1 MVETVGDFDEHD
13 LIERLKQGEKEAFGP
28 LVEHY
33 KKKAYCVALG
43 YVRNSDDALEL
54 SQVAFIKAYR
64 SIRHFD
70 NSKSFFPWFYSILRN
85 TCLNHLNTRKM
96 RKENGLEDLPE
107 GSQQQVFVDERNPEE
122 SFRQAELRRIMA
134 EAIMK
139 LKPRDREII
148 LMQHFH
154 ELPYAEIA
162 EALNIPIGTV
172 MSRLYNAR
180 TALRKLLEKSGQTGG
195 LHEL

>member
-1 MVETVGDFDEHD
+1 MVETVGDFDERG
-13 LIERLKQGEKEAFGP
+13 LIERLKRGEKEAFGP
-28 LVEHY
+28 LVERY
-33 KKKAYCVALG
+33 KKKAYCIALG
-43 YVRNSDDALEL
+43 YVRNADDALEL

-85 TCLNHLNTRKM
+85 TCLNHLNARKM
-96 RKENGLEDLPE
+96 RKEDGLEDLPE
-107 GSQQQVFVDERNPEE
+107 GSQQQVFVDEDNPEE
-122 SFRQAELRRIMA
+122 SFRHAELRRIMA

-154 ELPYAEIA
+154 ELPYAAIA

>member
-1 MVETVGDFDEHD
+1 MVETRSDFDEHE
-13 LIERLKQGEKEAFGP
+13 LIERLKQGEKEAFEP
-28 LVEHY
+28 LVNHY
-33 KKKAYCVALG
+33 KKKAYCIALG

-70 NSKSFFPWFYSILRN
+70 SSKNFFPWFYSILRN
-85 TCLNHLNTRKM
+85 TCLNHLNARKM
-96 RKENGLEDLPE
+96 RREDGLEDISE
-107 GSQQQVFVDERNPEE
+107 GSQQQVFMDVRNPEE
-122 SFRQAELRRIMA
+122 SFRQAELRRIMG
-134 EAIMK
+134 EAILK

-154 ELPYAEIA
+154 ELSYSEIA
-162 EALNIPIGTV
+162 EALDVPIGTV

-180 TALRKLLEKSGQTGG
+180 AALKKLLEKTGQPGG